1 MMKMSLLTNSL
12 TDVGLKDLHT
22 IADWAAEN
30 GIYALDVGPAI
41 AMDRS
46 AFEDVLGQGKTTI
59 NAMIYCRNFLSED
72 PEEAQ
77 MHQQALKERIR
88 FAGALGIDKIVCS
101 TGVTKDAFVGMG
113 FQPEKSL
120 AACVE
125 LAKVFLEEAEKY
137 NVRLCWENC
146 PMMGNIA
153 TSPDMWQALFE
164 QLNSDRI
171 GLCYDP
177 SHLVWQGIDPYENI
191 FQFKDKIFLVHA
203 KDTHVDHKKLNR
215 CGVLQNSKWWQHRL
229 PGLGDLDW
237 NRIVDSLYQI
247 HYDGAITIEHE
258 DPVWSGS
265 EEKVKRGILK
275 TRDHVSQFFM

>member
-1 MMKMSLLTNSL
+1 MRMSLLTNSL
-12 TDVGLKDLHT
+12 TELGICDLQE
-22 IADWAAEN
+22 IAGWAAEN
-30 GIYALDVGPAI
+30 NIHELDVGPGI
-41 AMDRS
+41 ALDRS
-46 AFEDVLGQGKTTI
+46 AFEKVQDGGKVKIRT
-59 NAMIYCRNFLSED
+59 MIYCRNFLSED
-72 PEEAQ
+72 ADEAH
-77 MHQQALKERIR
+77 MHQEALKERIR
-88 FAGALGIDKIVCS
+88 FASEVGVDKIVCS

-120 AACVE
+120 DACVE
-125 LAKVFLEEAEKY
+125 LAKRFLEEAEKY

-164 QLNSDRI
+164 RLDSDRI

-177 SHLVWQGIDPYENI
+177 SHLVWQMIDPYENI
-191 FQFKDKIFLVHA
+191 FRFKDKIFLVHA
-203 KDTHVDHKKLNR
+203 KDTHVDHEKLGQY
-215 CGVLQNSKWWQHRL
+215 GVLQNNKWWKHRL

-237 NRIVDSLYQI
+237 NRIVDNLYQI
-247 HYDGAITIEHE
+247 GYDGTITIEHE
-258 DPVWSGS
+258 DPVWSGN